1 MWSGWKGREGKT
13 SCWGADCAQARPDG
27 PCVHDALAG
36 LTARRPD
43 LMAHVLSLHNGIM
56 DKAKDDN
63 FGSII
68 KQEGGELEGGQRLGR
83 AGKAGRSSDL
93 VARVFARP

>member
-1 MWSGWKGREGKT
+1 MRRCDQCGQAGREGK
-13 SCWGADCAQARPDG
+13 GRPHVG
-27 PCVHDALAG
+27 G